1 MLLGHRG
8 RVTCLL
14 YPHEEYPRYDR
25 EFLVSGGADFS
36 VKLWDIFTGD
46 LLYTFSTH
54 GGEVLRLSCTPP
66 DCSVSVLQK
75 LLRIKIVLI
84 NLCGV
89 VITLPVSRSCMSLSR
104 VLARKRLNSLQSS
117 NVGNDQRF
125 KIKNI
130 HWSIKVTVCSYF
142 DFVLQNRVQACICSV
157 AQDHSV
163 ALLGLRERK
172 CIMLA
177 SLHAFPVETIKWRA
191 LDDFLVVGCTDG
203 SVYVWQMETG
213 KRKI

>member
-66 DCSVSVLQK
+66 DCSVSQSVLQK
-75 LLRIKIVLI
+75 LLRIQIMLI

-89 VITLPVSRSCMSLSR
+89 VITLPANQSCMSLSR

-117 NVGNDQRF
+117 NV
-125 KIKNI
+125 
-130 HWSIKVTVCSYF
+130 
-142 DFVLQNRVQACICSV
+142 
-157 AQDHSV
+157 
-163 ALLGLRERK
+163 
-172 CIMLA
+172 
-177 SLHAFPVETIKWRA
+177 
-191 LDDFLVVGCTDG
+191 
-203 SVYVWQMETG
+203 
-213 KRKI
+213 

>member
-75 LLRIKIVLI
+75 LLQIQSMLI

-89 VITLPVSRSCMSLSR
+89 VITFPVNQPCMSLSR

-117 NVGNDQRF
+117 NV
-125 KIKNI
+125 
-130 HWSIKVTVCSYF
+130 
-142 DFVLQNRVQACICSV
+142 
-157 AQDHSV
+157 
-163 ALLGLRERK
+163 
-172 CIMLA
+172 
-177 SLHAFPVETIKWRA
+177 
-191 LDDFLVVGCTDG
+191 
-203 SVYVWQMETG
+203 
-213 KRKI
+213 

>member
-1 MLLGHRG
+1 MHWTVIWSSHFFFVRLSGWPTHRVLLGHRG

-75 LLRIKIVLI
+75 LLRIQIMLI

-89 VITLPVSRSCMSLSR
+89 VITFPVNQSCMSPSM

-117 NVGNDQRF
+117 NVWPIAASNSFATSRWNDQRL

-130 HWSIKVTVCSYF
+130 HRSK
-142 DFVLQNRVQACICSV
+142 
-157 AQDHSV
+157 
-163 ALLGLRERK
+163 
-172 CIMLA
+172 
-177 SLHAFPVETIKWRA
+177 
-191 LDDFLVVGCTDG
+191 
-203 SVYVWQMETG
+203 
-213 KRKI
+213 